1 VSQENVELVRAIY
14 EGWLCGEMGLDRF
27 DPEIAMFESTTLPG
41 AASAVGIDA
50 VRQYMESFAKYWDE
64 IRFEPGE
71 YIDAGDRVVVIARLV
86 GRGKASGVTVERTWA
101 YVWTLR
107 EQRILRMDGYE
118 NRREALEAVGLAD

>member
-1 VSQENVELVRAIY
+1 
-14 EGWLCGEMGLDRF
+14 
-27 DPEIAMFESTTLPG
+27 
-41 AASAVGIDA
+41 
-50 VRQYMESFAKYWDE
+50 
-64 IRFEPGE
+64 
-71 YIDAGDRVVVIARLV
+71 VVIARLV